1 MKKITLIST
10 AFMVVFALLTPVSPV
25 NLNSGSFLNSAE
37 AKSAK
42 VSIKTKKKREKDT
55 KQRIKRLSNLGIS
68 KSFYDKDDYGSSMSL
83 EEMGKIVG
91 KWIVSEY
98 TRTGQLPSLGKDNNW
113 LALKVNG
120 ECVGGEKICARWSS
134 NYYK

>member
-1 MKKITLIST
+1 MKKITFILTSIL
-10 AFMVVFALLTPVSPV
+10 VVLALLTPVSPV
-25 NLNSGSFLNSAE
+25 NLNSGSFLNLAE
-37 AKSAK
+37 AKSSK
-42 VSIKTKKKREKDT
+42 VDKKTKEKRKKDT
-55 KQRIKRLSNLGIS
+55 KQRLKRLDELGIED
-68 KSFYDKDDYGSSMSL
+68 SFYDKDDYGSSMSL

-98 TRTGQLPSLGKDNNW
+98 TRTGQLPSLGKNDW